1 MKTASKVFLI
11 LGMVVYPIYALLLF
25 FAKDVIIE
33 ILSQTNSYNEEALK
47 GTLTIWAI
55 IMLIYSIAAIVVGV
69 LSIRKL
75 NSATSKN
82 ELVLYGVLSLL
93 FVNVIAGVLIL
104 CIPEDQLNH
113 EPVVSVNSILPTE
126 ENTDQNQE

>member
-11 LGMVVYPIYALLLF
+11 LGMVVYPIYALSLF
-25 FAKDVIIE
+25 FAKDAIIE
-33 ILSQTNSYNEEALK
+33 ILSQTISYDEEALK
-47 GTLTIWAI
+47 GTLTICAI

-113 EPVVSVNSILPTE
+113 EPLVSVNSILPTE

>member
-11 LGMVVYPIYALLLF
+11 LGMVVYPIYALSLF
-25 FAKDVIIE
+25 FAKDAIIE
-33 ILSQTNSYNEEALK
+33 ILSQTISYDEEALK
-47 GTLTIWAI
+47 GTLTICAI

>member
-11 LGMVVYPIYALLLF
+11 LGMVVYPIYALSLF
-25 FAKDVIIE
+25 FAKDAIIE
-33 ILSQTNSYNEEALK
+33 ILSQTISYDEEALK
-47 GTLTIWAI
+47 GILTICAI

>member
-11 LGMVVYPIYALLLF
+11 LGMVVYPIYALSLF
-25 FAKDVIIE
+25 FAKDAIIE
-33 ILSQTNSYNEEALK
+33 ILSQTISYDEEALK
-47 GTLTIWAI
+47 GTLTICAI

-113 EPVVSVNSILPTE
+113 EPVVSMNSILPTE